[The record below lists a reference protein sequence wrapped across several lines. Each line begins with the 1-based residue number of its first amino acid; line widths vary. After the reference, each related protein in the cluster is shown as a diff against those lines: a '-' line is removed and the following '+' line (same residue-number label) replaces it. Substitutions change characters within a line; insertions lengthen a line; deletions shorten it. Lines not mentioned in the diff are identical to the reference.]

1 VVDPDADRGAVAARI
16 GAAVAALPV
25 LGGAVRGL
33 EVAVTVQPDPAG
45 PPC

>member
-1 VVDPDADRGAVAARI
+1 VVDPDADRD
-16 GAAVAALPV
+16 AVAALPV